1 MLRPKERFEEYKIE
15 YNKVEKE
22 IQKVIEK
29 ICFEKGYEFEL
40 THERYIFIII
50 PELKKFN
57 KNRSGLEKLF
67 IKIVFP
73 MDYSLSFR
81 FNINATDYKIY
92 LKNNISS
99 ILYTIL
105 NEYINHIYLI
115 TKHFYEERE
124 LNSNFR
130 KFSEKLQDSSY
141 IRDLKIEKI
150 LE

>member
-1 MLRPKERFEEYKIE
+1 MLSFNERFEKYKIE

-29 ICFEKGYEFEL
+29 ICLEKDYEFVSL
-40 THERYIFIII
+40 HEKYISINI

-57 KNRSGLEKLF
+57 KIRNGLEKLL

-73 MDYSLSFR
+73 MDYSLCFI
-81 FNINATDYKIY
+81 FNINATDYRIY

-115 TKHFYEERE
+115 TKHYYEELE

-130 KFSEKLQDSSY
+130 GFSQKLKDSSY
-141 IRDLKIEKI
+141 IRDLKI
-150 LE
+150 